1 MGAADDD
8 AELTRED
15 KLRLKALLRLLDKA
29 ATALPVDPPAVRRVR
44 PSRQSLTAE
53 EKAEVEARVNK
64 ALRRHG
70 ATR

>member
-29 ATALPVDPPAVRRVR
+29 ATDPVDPPPSRRVR
-44 PSRQSLTAE
+44 PARQPLTAE
-53 EKAEVEARVNK
+53 EKAEVEARVDK